1 MAHELTLVG
10 HLSLWKRYQV
20 KDQTYFVMRKA
31 STGVQRSA
39 WLSPATGELYC
50 GICLSSRIDATVG
63 SHCERCGSEVMREFQ
78 LIRGGV
84 ARPAVRADKRAYN
97 AQRTAVNRTG
107 KVLTMRAG

>member
-1 MAHELTLVG
+1 
-10 HLSLWKRYQV
+10 
-20 KDQTYFVMRKA
+20 
-31 STGVQRSA
+31 
-39 WLSPATGELYC
+39 
-50 GICLSSRIDATVG
+50 
-63 SHCERCGSEVMREFQ
+63 MREFQ